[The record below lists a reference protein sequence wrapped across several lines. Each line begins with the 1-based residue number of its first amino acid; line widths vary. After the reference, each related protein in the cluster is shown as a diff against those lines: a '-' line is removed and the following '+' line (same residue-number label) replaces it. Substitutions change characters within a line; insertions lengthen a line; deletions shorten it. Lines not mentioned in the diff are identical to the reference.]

1 MRDGHIA
8 KSARAGMTASVAA
21 IAMLTNAQ
29 SAFPAENRHIL
40 PNETAK
46 STAARSLNGDE
57 FDARWGETQDAFVLG
72 SDGVVAAE
80 KTMARAAQETNSIAY
95 IENDVKG
102 SLNNAFAFTESNQ
115 NGKTESSPPVS
126 NGQCKPSAM
135 SEAEINA
142 LVKDMAHRHGV
153 DAGFAVAIAWAE
165 SNFGR
170 NLNSSA
176 GARGPMQL
184 MPATAERFGVQDI
197 CDTTANIDGG
207 VRYLRVLL
215 DEFQNPLLAAAA
227 YNSGE
232 QRIYEYGGIPPFA
245 ETLNYVARVVNY
257 QLGVTLPAS
266 RRKTNPEPTTVVTHA
281 SAGGGVIPVEKTKT
295 FVAGIMHF

>member
-1 MRDGHIA
+1 MRDRHTA
-8 KSARAGMTASVAA
+8 ESVCAGMSASVAA
-21 IAMLTNAQ
+21 IAILANAH
-29 SAFPAENRHIL
+29 SAFSAENRHIW
-40 PNETAK
+40 PGDAAK
-46 STAARSLNGDE
+46 NAAIRSLNDDE
-57 FDARWGETQDAFVLG
+57 FDARWGEAPDAFVLG
-72 SDGVVAAE
+72 SDGVVVAE
-80 KTMARAAQETNSIAY
+80 TATAKPTQETNRNAY
-95 IENDVKG
+95 IKEDVKG
-102 SLNNAFAFTESNQ
+102 SLNEAFSFADGNQ
-115 NGKTESSPPVS
+115 KGKTEPTPAAID
-126 NGQCKPSAM
+126 GQCEPSVM
-135 SEAEINA
+135 GEAEIKA
-142 LVKDMAHRHGV
+142 LVQDTAHRHGV